1 MERQLSYMYQKH
13 IYATQCEYISR
24 TVHGVNIIIKKSNA
38 FPCAIGELFPIQP
51 LICFFFLRANWL
63 VVNNN
68 IGDTQHPEE
77 AIVEPLVRMTGYQI
91 HSSPESIEWFIVGQA
106 FWVSYDLAP
115 PTNTPPSSVNSTGDT
130 KEDWERET
138 TCPREKG
145 GRGAMQIIWR
155 RESLALYK
163 SLSTLCTPPRL

>member
-1 MERQLSYMYQKH
+1 MKRQLLFRVRMYLQTYLCHSSWIHFPNSARRK
-13 IYATQCEYISR
+13 YYY
-24 TVHGVNIIIKKSNA
+24 KKSIA
-38 FPCAIGELFPIQP
+38 F
-51 LICFFFLRANWL
+51 ICVRRAFSNTAPNMLFFFLRANWL

-91 HSSPESIEWFIVGQA
+91 HSSPESIEWVIVGQA
-106 FWVSYDLAP
+106 FSLSYDLAP
-115 PTNTPPSSVNSTGDT
+115 PINTPLSSVNSTGDT

-145 GRGAMQIIWR
+145 GREA
-155 RESLALYK
+155 K
-163 SLSTLCTPPRL
+163 

>member
-1 MERQLSYMYQKH
+1 MERQLLYLYQKH
-13 IYATQCEYISR
+13 IYATQREYISQ
-24 TVHGVNIIIKKSNA
+24 TVHGVNIIIKNQLL
-38 FPCAIGELFPIQP
+38 FLVLGELFPKQP
-51 LICFFFLRANWL
+51 LICFLLLRANWL

-68 IGDTQHPEE
+68 IGDTQHQEE

-91 HSSPESIEWFIVGQA
+91 HSSPESIEWFIEGQA
-106 FWVSYDLAP
+106 FTLSYDLAP

-145 GRGAMQIIWR
+145 GRGA
-155 RESLALYK
+155 K
-163 SLSTLCTPPRL
+163 